1 MGEFIAPWNLLQLAL
16 ISVYPMYMSFF
27 RIANGMSLLALYV
40 DLLIVCVPVLFI
52 QMKLGGYHQKGIV
65 GLFSQHVPIAK
76 GIGVA
81 LLIDLFLTCVY
92 LAPLI
97 CHVGLY
103 AMLSMVEKPYC
114 FDHETTTESV
124 QPFMDRQNDA
134 RLPEQEFFD
143 YSYLQEVPYISNIT
157 EFPVWHFSEAFQKVN
172 FSLAPI
178 ALLVT
183 WLLVFLFIAFGPRVC
198 GWILFLLGPASLA
211 LLFAVMG
218 YGYKNLDPNNT
229 GKFLKQFYKLDFTG
243 FVDPKA
249 NPSVIDDWIHGFNLL
264 MFGLPVW
271 TAIPVSIGKWVGKG
285 RISRNVNW
293 LVVIF
298 VYACIV
304 QVPQLAMAP
313 YLGNLLETKNVAI
326 TETIFKGLASFKV
339 VFHSMPAAFAVLK
352 VPPVYAMLFYL
363 SMFISGVMFLCIAVM
378 TIVDNIVDSLTT
390 RYARFTDRR
399 CCTTFVTSFLLVLL
413 LMGFGVLHMSKV
425 GIYLIVLMDQSVVR
439 LRFII
444 VILLAISLILV
455 YVKQTFSIG
464 ERVIISI
471 WCGLASISAA
481 VGIYLIVL
489 MDQSV
494 VRLRFIIVILLA
506 ISLILVYVKQT
517 FSIGERVIISIWCGL
532 ASVSAA
538 GLWIYNFQQ
547 TINQKVSYNNYYL
560 TDVWVLISWIIS
572 AIPYIA
578 IPAAVLHSCM
588 SYDGSCN
595 EKVHYLMCGSD
606 EDDRQQDYDG
616 YYPAPEPT
624 APPYSYMDNN
634 EYLYPMNNLSKN
646 YDSEMEPLNT
656 NLRHTNM

>member
-326 TETIFKGLASFKV
+326 TETIFKGFKV

-413 LMGFGVLHMSKV
+413 LMGFGVLHMSK
-425 GIYLIVLMDQSVVR
+425 
-439 LRFII
+439 
-444 VILLAISLILV
+444 
-455 YVKQTFSIG
+455 
-464 ERVIISI
+464 
-471 WCGLASISAA
+471 

>member
-103 AMLSMVEKPYC
+103 AMLSMVEKPYVWGTCSNKWNTNQC

-471 WCGLASISAA
+471 WCGLAS
-481 VGIYLIVL
+481 
-489 MDQSV
+489 
-494 VRLRFIIVILLA
+494 
-506 ISLILVYVKQT
+506 
-517 FSIGERVIISIWCGL
+517 
-532 ASVSAA
+532 VSAA

>member
-103 AMLSMVEKPYC
+103 AMLSMVEKPYVWGTCSNDWNTNQC

-124 QPFMDRQNDA
+124 QPFMGRQNDA

-390 RYARFTDRR
+390 RYARFTDHR

-413 LMGFGVLHMSKV
+413 LMGFGVLHMSK
-425 GIYLIVLMDQSVVR
+425 
-439 LRFII
+439 
-444 VILLAISLILV
+444 
-455 YVKQTFSIG
+455 
-464 ERVIISI
+464 
-471 WCGLASISAA
+471 

>member
-103 AMLSMVEKPYC
+103 AMLSMVEKPYVWGTCSNKWNTNQC

-326 TETIFKGLASFKV
+326 TETIFKGFKV

-413 LMGFGVLHMSKV
+413 LMGFGVLHMSK
-425 GIYLIVLMDQSVVR
+425 
-439 LRFII
+439 
-444 VILLAISLILV
+444 
-455 YVKQTFSIG
+455 
-464 ERVIISI
+464 
-471 WCGLASISAA
+471 

>member
-103 AMLSMVEKPYC
+103 AMLSMVEKPYVWGTCSNDWNTNQC

-124 QPFMDRQNDA
+124 QPFMGRQNDA

-326 TETIFKGLASFKV
+326 TETIFKGFKV

-413 LMGFGVLHMSKV
+413 LMGFGVLHMSK
-425 GIYLIVLMDQSVVR
+425 
-439 LRFII
+439 
-444 VILLAISLILV
+444 
-455 YVKQTFSIG
+455 
-464 ERVIISI
+464 
-471 WCGLASISAA
+471 

>member
-326 TETIFKGLASFKV
+326 TETIFKGFKV

>member
-103 AMLSMVEKPYC
+103 AMLSMVEKPYVWGTCSNKWNTNQC

-481 VGIYLIVL
+481 
-489 MDQSV
+489 
-494 VRLRFIIVILLA
+494 
-506 ISLILVYVKQT
+506 
-517 FSIGERVIISIWCGL
+517 
-532 ASVSAA
+532 

>member
-103 AMLSMVEKPYC
+103 AMLSMVEKPYVWGTCSNDWNTNQC

-124 QPFMDRQNDA
+124 QTFIGRQNDA

-326 TETIFKGLASFKV
+326 TETIFKGFKV
-339 VFHSMPAAFAVLK
+339 VFHSMPAAFAILK

-399 CCTTFVTSFLLVLL
+399 CCTTFVTSFLLILL

-425 GIYLIVLMDQSVVR
+425 GIYLVVLMDQSVVR

-471 WCGLASISAA
+471 WCGLASI
-481 VGIYLIVL
+481 
-489 MDQSV
+489 
-494 VRLRFIIVILLA
+494 
-506 ISLILVYVKQT
+506 
-517 FSIGERVIISIWCGL
+517 
-532 ASVSAA
+532 SAA

-595 EKVHYLMCGSD
+595 EKVHYLMCGSE

-624 APPYSYMDNN
+624 APPYTYMDNN

>member
-103 AMLSMVEKPYC
+103 AILSMVEKPYVWGTCSNEWNSNQC

-124 QPFMDRQNDA
+124 PAFIGPQGRQSDA

-143 YSYLQEVPYISNIT
+143 YSYLQEIPYISNIT
-157 EFPVWHFSEAFQKVN
+157 EFPVWHFSEAFQKIN

-198 GWILFLLGPASLA
+198 GWILFLLGPASLG

-218 YGYKNLDPNNT
+218 YGYKNLDPNHT
-229 GKFLKQFYKLDFTG
+229 GNFLKRFYKLDFTG

-249 NPSVIDDWIHGFNLL
+249 NPSVIDDWINGFNLL

-326 TETIFKGLASFKV
+326 FTETMFKGFKV

-378 TIVDNIVDSLTT
+378 TIVDNIVDSLTS

-399 CCTTFVTSFLLVLL
+399 CCTTFVTSFLLILL
-413 LMGFGVLHMSKV
+413 LMGLGVLHMSKV

-481 VGIYLIVL
+481 
-489 MDQSV
+489 
-494 VRLRFIIVILLA
+494 
-506 ISLILVYVKQT
+506 
-517 FSIGERVIISIWCGL
+517 
-532 ASVSAA
+532 

-547 TINQKVSYNNYYL
+547 TINNKVSYNNYYL
-560 TDVWVLISWIIS
+560 LDVWVLISWIIS

-588 SYDGSCN
+588 SYDGSCD

-606 EDDRQQDYDG
+606 EDERQQDYDG

-624 APPYSYMDNN
+624 APPYTYMDNN

-646 YDSEMEPLNT
+646 NYDAEMEPLNT

>member
-103 AMLSMVEKPYC
+103 AMLSMVEKPYVWGTCSNDWNTNQC

-124 QPFMDRQNDA
+124 QPFMGRQNDA

-481 VGIYLIVL
+481 
-489 MDQSV
+489 
-494 VRLRFIIVILLA
+494 
-506 ISLILVYVKQT
+506 
-517 FSIGERVIISIWCGL
+517 
-532 ASVSAA
+532 

>member
-103 AMLSMVEKPYC
+103 AMLSMVEKPYVWGTCSNDWNTNQC

-124 QPFMDRQNDA
+124 QPFMGRQNDA

-471 WCGLASISAA
+471 WCGLAS
-481 VGIYLIVL
+481 
-489 MDQSV
+489 
-494 VRLRFIIVILLA
+494 
-506 ISLILVYVKQT
+506 
-517 FSIGERVIISIWCGL
+517 
-532 ASVSAA
+532 VSAA